1 MIKIYYDGKGEKTR
15 GVEDGHNIVWDGTN
29 QPSHKNIT
37 LCTLMAVEGNSL
49 LILLYLSMFFF

>member
-1 MIKIYYDGKGEKTR
+1 
-15 GVEDGHNIVWDGTN
+15 VEDGHNIVWDGTN

-49 LILLYLSMFFF
+49 LILLYVSMLFLNPIVILF